1 MKNIKMKKTLMALI
15 LTMAIAGSA
24 IAFSACNKTETDET
38 KADATT
44 TTAEE
49 TTTEEETEPELTFGD
64 SEVNAQMEAKKS
76 EGCTI
81 EAITAS
87 DIDADESIFVEGF
100 KATGGS
106 QDGEFVCV
114 KFTDADAA
122 KSHYENVM
130 IAGSENNGIST
141 LNDKSAF
148 SIDYEISGTITSS
161 GVMCY
166 YPYTEDD
173 QAAEDLFTVSPD
185 KYNDP
190 QIKELCQKYIDE
202 GATLLDESED
212 GAEGFM
218 VYSDSGFSEILKFE
232 NYDDGK
238 AYLDE
243 ALEELGDVST
253 TENAD
258 GSIDFKCE
266 TPLGNAEGSLSADGL
281 FIVSV
286 TSGS

>member
-1 MKNIKMKKTLMALI
+1 MKNIQMKKTLMALI
-15 LTMAIAGSA
+15 LTMSIAGSA
-24 IAFSACNKTETDET
+24 IAFSACNKEETTET
-38 KADATT
+38 KADTTTT

-49 TTTEEETEPELTFGD
+49 TTTEEETEPELSFSD
-64 SEVNAQMEAKKS
+64 SEVNSQMEAKKS

-81 EAITAS
+81 EEISAS
-87 DIDADESIFVEGF
+87 DINADASTFVEGF

-114 KFTDADAA
+114 KFTDEDAA
-122 KSHYENVM
+122 KTHFETVM
-130 IAGSENNGIST
+130 KEGAESSGIST
-141 LNDKSAF
+141 MNGTSAF
-148 SIDYEISGTITSS
+148 SIDNEISGTITKD

-190 QIKELCQKYIDE
+190 QIKELCQQYIDE
-202 GATLLDESED
+202 GATLLDSAEE

-218 VYSDSGFSEILKFE
+218 VYGEDEFTEILKFE
-232 NYDDGK
+232 NFDDGK
-238 AYLDE
+238 AYLEESLADLGE
-243 ALEELGDVST
+243 ATT

-258 GSIDFKCE
+258 GSISFECE

-281 FIVSV
+281 FIVKV
-286 TSGS
+286 GV

>member
-1 MKNIKMKKTLMALI
+1 MKNIQMKKTLMALI
-15 LTMAIAGSA
+15 LTMSIAGSA
-24 IAFSACNKTETDET
+24 IAFSACNKEETTET
-38 KADATT
+38 KAEATT

-49 TTTEEETEPELTFGD
+49 TTTEEETEPELTFSD
-64 SEVNAQMEAKKS
+64 SEVNSQMEAKKS

-81 EAITAS
+81 EAIEAS
-87 DIDADESIFVEGF
+87 DINADASAFEEGF

-114 KFTDADAA
+114 KFTNEDAA
-122 KSHYENVM
+122 KTYYETVLANG
-130 IAGSENNGIST
+130 AENSGIST
-141 LNDKSAF
+141 INGTSAF
-148 SIDYEISGTITSS
+148 SVNYEISGTITGS

-166 YPYTEDD
+166 YPYVEEDP
-173 QAAEDLFTVSPD
+173 AATDLFTVSPD

-202 GATLLDESED
+202 GATLLDAGEE

-218 VYSDSGFSEILKFE
+218 VYGEEEFTEILKFE

-243 ALEELGDVST
+243 ALAELGEATT
-253 TENAD
+253 TENDD
-258 GSIDFKCE
+258 GSISFECV
-266 TPLGNAEGSLSADGL
+266 TPLGDATGSLSADGL
-281 FIVSV
+281 FIVKV
-286 TSGS
+286 GA

>member
-1 MKNIKMKKTLMALI
+1 MKNIQMKKTLMALI
-15 LTMAIAGSA
+15 LTMSIAGSA
-24 IAFSACNKTETDET
+24 IAFSACNKEETTET

-49 TTTEEETEPELTFGD
+49 TTTEEETEPEITFSD
-64 SEVNAQMEAKKS
+64 SEVNSQMEAKKS

-81 EAITAS
+81 EAIEAS
-87 DIDADESIFVEGF
+87 DINADASAFVEGF

-141 LNDKSAF
+141 INGKSAF
-148 SIDYEISGTITSS
+148 SIDYEISGTITGD

-166 YPYTEDD
+166 YPYTEND

-202 GATLLDESED
+202 GATLLDSAED
-212 GAEGFM
+212 GAEGFI
-218 VYSDSGFSEILKFE
+218 VYTDTGFSEILKFE

-243 ALEELGDVST
+243 ALEELGEATV
-253 TENAD
+253 TENDD
-258 GSIDFKCE
+258 GSVEFKCE
-266 TPLGNAEGSLSADGL
+266 TPLGNAEGSLAADGL

-286 TSGS
+286 AAGA